1 MDSDS
6 GKLVSYIPFTP
17 VTIYKPEEESMDS
30 DSGKLIFSHTPYSCN
45 NLYKTGEESMDSKSG
60 ELIFSHTPYSCNN
73 LYKAEEESMD
83 SDSGKLVSHIPLTP
97 VIIYTKLWKNQWTLT
112 VVSWF
117 LTYPLLL

>member
-1 MDSDS
+1 
-6 GKLVSYIPFTP
+6 
-17 VTIYKPEEESMDS
+17 MDS

-97 VIIYTKLWKNQWTLT
+97 VTI
-112 VVSWF
+112 
-117 LTYPLLL
+117 